1 MARRSGIPNVEINLI
16 RILDV
21 LQTLITP
28 ALCQVAFGRVRT
40 TERQRKW
47 SLEALVRFWTA
58 VILRAPKALTQALV
72 DSVERRDVLFPQ
84 VDASPAAFFQR
95 CRDLRPAFFA
105 EIFRL
110 FTARLLE
117 RAARRYATPT
127 AAIQTRFAALVLI
140 DGSRL
145 DAIARR
151 LKILWDERA
160 VVLPGCLLAIYDLG
174 RGLCR
179 ALYFSADA
187 AAGETTR
194 AKAALRDLGPDSL
207 VIGDRLYC
215 TADFF
220 AALTEGHCWGLV
232 RRHRALGLRK
242 LERRR
247 KRRYRGGRLEEWLVQ
262 AGSGQRVAVQSLRYI
277 CWRQGSTRYELLT
290 NVLDSGRLSA
300 EEALL
305 LYPYRWSIE
314 RMFFDLKEVLNLKH
328 FYAANPNAVAMQ
340 VYAAAI
346 VYNAL
351 RLAQSEAAAVGGID
365 PEEISPAK
373 FYPKVAAACT
383 IYLHRQQWE
392 DEIRQRHPRTHFR
405 LLGPR
410 LDPWARTGL
419 PVVCREK
426 RRGIR
431 RKRRFCRAR
440 CRWKSLAHVRGGK
453 RLIHLS

>member
-16 RILDV
+16 RILDL

-28 ALCQVAFGRVRT
+28 ALCQGAFGRVRT

-58 VILRAPKALTQALV
+58 VILRAPKALTHALV

-95 CRDLRPAFFA
+95 CRGLRPAFFA
-105 EIFRL
+105 EVFRL
-110 FTARLLE
+110 FTARLLDM
-117 RAARRYATPT
+117 AAPRYAAPT
-127 AAIQTRFAALVLI
+127 AGIQARFATIVLI

-160 VVLPGCLLAIYDLG
+160 VILPGCLLAIYDLG

-194 AKAALRDLGPDSL
+194 AKAALRDLVPDSL
-207 VIGDRLYC
+207 VLGDRLYC
-215 TADFF
+215 SADFF
-220 AALTEGHCWGLV
+220 AALTESQCWGLV
-232 RRHRALGLRK
+232 RRHRPLSLRK
-242 LERRR
+242 LQCRR
-247 KRRYRGGRLEEWLVQ
+247 KRRYRGGRLEEWRVQ
-262 AGSGQRVAVQSLRYI
+262 AGSGQRVAVQPLRYI
-277 CWRQGSTRYELLT
+277 CWRQGRTCYELLT
-290 NVLDSGRLSA
+290 NVLEASRLSA

-392 DEIRQRHPRTHFR
+392 EEIRHRHPRTHFR
-405 LLGPR
+405 LIGQQPE
-410 LDPWARTGL
+410 PWAHTGL

-426 RRGIR
+426 RRGTR

-440 CRWKSLAHVRGGK
+440 SRWKSLARVRGGK
-453 RLIHLS
+453 RFIHLS